1 MASGGMALPSVFDQG
16 GAPGLQVGRGRLL
29 GPVGLHPG
37 LAGRE
42 VGHGQG
48 QVGPGADVFQAQ
60 ERQQGVA
67 EGELQGVPEL
77 PDSPLQARRI
87 GRFHRGVDHDQGGQA
102 HLPPLGRGDPH
113 QAGDVGPGEGQDLLL
128 VREQVAE
135 VPGDERPLQGS
146 KPLRLELGVAGQE
159 DVGPAGVA
167 LVRPGPEVGL
177 LAGPAQEVVDVCGD
191 AAQDEGGL
199 LGGVDGVEGE
209 GPGDPGGEADVD
221 ELGRHFPSGCTRWPA
236 RCPGV

>member
-1 MASGGMALPSVFDQG
+1 MGDGQRPAGEVGGAEGQTLAPGALHQIGDGLRGDGPSYVFDQG

-87 GRFHRGVDHDQGGQA
+87 GRFHGGVDHDQGGQA
-102 HLPPLGRGDPH
+102 HLPPLG
-113 QAGDVGPGEGQDLLL
+113 
-128 VREQVAE
+128 
-135 VPGDERPLQGS
+135 
-146 KPLRLELGVAGQE
+146 
-159 DVGPAGVA
+159 
-167 LVRPGPEVGL
+167 
-177 LAGPAQEVVDVCGD
+177 
-191 AAQDEGGL
+191 
-199 LGGVDGVEGE
+199 
-209 GPGDPGGEADVD
+209 
-221 ELGRHFPSGCTRWPA
+221 
-236 RCPGV
+236 